1 MASPIRSSKDLLTG
15 LIYVGIGAGV
25 VLVAIVGE
33 YKVGTAIRMGPAYF
47 PLILSAC
54 LILIGVISIVRSF
67 IQPGTPVGVVGLK
80 GTLLVAGSIV
90 LFGLIVRGAGLIVAL
105 PMMVIVSSFASRP
118 FSWVRALAIATGLT
132 VFCTLVFLKGLGV
145 PLPLIGS
152 WLGG

>member
-15 LIYVGIGAGV
+15 LIYVGIGAGA
-25 VLVAIVGE
+25 VLIATVGD

-47 PLILSAC
+47 PLILSAG
-54 LILIGVISIVRSF
+54 LILIGLISIARSF
-67 IQPGTPVGVVGLK
+67 IQPGTPVGVVGVK
-80 GTLLVAGSIV
+80 GMLLVAGSIV
-90 LFGLIVRGAGLIVAL
+90 LFGLTVRGAGLIVAL

-118 FSWVRALAIATGLT
+118 FSWARALILAAGLT
-132 VFCTLVFLKGLGV
+132 TFCTLVFLKGLGV